1 MNLHYPPPSNK
12 LAIIPQ
18 KSKAGWEEVRSGMDN
33 RLGALALKIEEEGE
47 REEDLVVELPEIE
60 EEEPQAPE
68 RLGEYEV
75 PAQFFQGVGSTSML
89 TREEE
94 QSIARGIV
102 RCRKRIRRLL
112 RRFPR
117 LIAAALPE
125 HGRSVIHPSDD
136 FRERE
141 TVMILGYA
149 RRLLQSRRRTDPRL
163 GSRIQVREFVQSLE
177 RELQEYRKLRN
188 RMIEANL
195 RLVIS
200 FARRYRRT
208 GVSFLDMVQEGT
220 LGLIRA
226 VEKYDPVKEVKFGT
240 YAVWWIWQQIGRAGD
255 MHGGLIRTPVHWN
268 QLRRKVGRETQR
280 LQTQNDGEVDRD
292 ALAEASGVDADRLET
307 MTQSFQCLSLDS
319 PIGNDDDRTL
329 EELLAS
335 DASDPERDAAAVDLS
350 EQLEAALCQ
359 LPAREADILRLRF
372 GTNDQQSLTLE
383 EVGRR
388 YGVSRE
394 RIRQLEARALKQ
406 LLPICEGQG
415 LRAYVD

>member
-1 MNLHYPPPSNK
+1 
-12 LAIIPQ
+12 
-18 KSKAGWEEVRSGMDN
+18 MDN
-33 RLGALALKIEEEGE
+33 RLGALALKIDEEVAEPEGE
-47 REEDLVVELPEIE
+47 ELVEALPEIE
-60 EEEPQAPE
+60 EDEVDVVDRGEMDAPS
-68 RLGEYEV
+68 L
-75 PAQFFQGVGSTSML
+75 FFQGVGQTTML
-89 TREEE
+89 AREEE
-94 QSIARGIV
+94 LAIAKGIV
-102 RCRKRIRRLL
+102 KCRNRIRRLL

-117 LIAAALPE
+117 LIAAALPD
-125 HGRSVIHPSDD
+125 HGRSVIHPSED

-141 TVMILGYA
+141 TVMILEFAHG
-149 RRLLQSRRRTDPRL
+149 LLQSRRRTDPRL
-163 GSRIQVREFVQSLE
+163 GSRMEVKEFVLNLE
-177 RELQEYRKLRN
+177 RELREYRRLRD

-280 LQTQNDGEVDRD
+280 LQTEHDGEVNRD
-292 ALAEASGVDADRLET
+292 MLAEASGVDPERLET
-307 MTQSFQCLSLDS
+307 MTRSFQCVSIDS
-319 PIGNDDDRTL
+319 PLGADDDRTL

-335 DASDPERDAAAVDLS
+335 EANDPEQDAAALDLS
-350 EQLEAALCQ
+350 EQLEQALRQ

-372 GTNDQQSLTLE
+372 GTADQQSLTLE

>member
-1 MNLHYPPPSNK
+1 
-12 LAIIPQ
+12 
-18 KSKAGWEEVRSGMDN
+18 MDN
-33 RLGALALKIEEEGE
+33 RFGALALKVEDEDDGAEELNLQE
-47 REEDLVVELPEIE
+47 RPEELKVEETSASQEIGDYDL
-60 EEEPQAPE
+60 QSH
-68 RLGEYEV
+68 
-75 PAQFFQGVGSTSML
+75 FFQDVGATSML
-89 TREEE
+89 SPEEE
-94 QSIARGIV
+94 QLIARNIV
-102 RCRKRIRRLL
+102 RSRNRIRRLL

-117 LIAAALPE
+117 ITTAALPK
-125 HGRSVIHPSDD
+125 HGRSVIRPTDD

-141 TVMILGYA
+141 TVMILEFA
-149 RRLLQSRRRTDPRL
+149 QRMLRSRRRSDLQIASRL
-163 GSRIQVREFVQSLE
+163 RLREFVRTLE
-177 RELQEYRKLRN
+177 AELKEYRKLRD

-200 FARRYRRT
+200 FAKRYRRT

-280 LQTQNDGEVDRD
+280 LQTKHDGEVTRE

-307 MTQSFQCLSLDS
+307 MTQSFQCLSLES
-319 PIGNDDDRTL
+319 PLGADDDRTL

-335 DASDPERDAAAVDLS
+335 DSDDPERGAAAVDLS
-350 EQLEAALCQ
+350 EQLEVALSR
-359 LPAREADILRLRF
+359 LPQREADILRLRF
-372 GTNDQQSLTLE
+372 GTADSQSLTLE

-394 RIRQLEARALKQ
+394 RIRQLEARALRQ
-406 LLPICEGQG
+406 LLPICESQG

>member
-1 MNLHYPPPSNK
+1 
-12 LAIIPQ
+12 
-18 KSKAGWEEVRSGMDN
+18 MDN
-33 RLGALALKIEEEGE
+33 RFGALALKVEDEDAIDEGLDLEERAEAVKVHETDTSQEIGDY
-47 REEDLVVELPEIE
+47 DL
-60 EEEPQAPE
+60 QSH
-68 RLGEYEV
+68 
-75 PAQFFQGVGSTSML
+75 FFQDVGTTVML
-89 TREEE
+89 TPEEE
-94 QSIARGIV
+94 QTIARGIV
-102 RCRKRIRRLL
+102 RSRNRIRRLL
-112 RRFPR
+112 RSVPR
-117 LIAAALPE
+117 LTALALPK
-125 HGRSVIHPSDD
+125 HGRSVIRPSDD

-141 TVMILGYA
+141 TVLILEFA
-149 RRLLQSRRRTDPRL
+149 RRLLRSRRRSDLKMVSRMRL
-163 GSRIQVREFVQSLE
+163 
-177 RELQEYRKLRN
+177 RELVRTLEAELKTYRKLRD

-200 FARRYRRT
+200 FAKRYRRT

-255 MHGGLIRTPVHWN
+255 IHGGLIRTPVHWN

-280 LQTQNDGEVDRD
+280 LQTKNDGEVTRE

-307 MTQSFQCLSLDS
+307 MTQSFQCVSIES
-319 PIGNDDDRTL
+319 PLGADDDRTL

-335 DASDPERDAAAVDLS
+335 ESDDPERGAAAVDLS
-350 EQLEAALCQ
+350 EQLEVALSR
-359 LPAREADILRLRF
+359 LPQREADILRLRF
-372 GTNDQQSLTLE
+372 GTAESQSLTLE

-394 RIRQLEARALKQ
+394 RIRQLEARALRQ
-406 LLPICEGQG
+406 LLPICESQG

>member
-1 MNLHYPPPSNK
+1 
-12 LAIIPQ
+12 
-18 KSKAGWEEVRSGMDN
+18 MDN
-33 RLGALALKIEEEGE
+33 RLGALALKIEDENE
-47 REEDLVVELPEIE
+47 REEELALDVLDEVEEEDEGELP
-60 EEEPQAPE
+60 Q
-68 RLGEYEV
+68 RFGEYDL
-75 PAQFFQGVGSTSML
+75 PSHFFQNVGSTTML

-94 QSIARGIV
+94 QTIARGLV
-102 RCRKRIRRLL
+102 RTRNRIRRLL

-117 LIAAALPE
+117 LTAAALPSR
-125 HGRSVIHPSDD
+125 GRSVIHPADD

-141 TVMILGYA
+141 TVTILEFA
-149 RRLLQSRRRTDPRL
+149 RQLLRSRRRADSRFGTRL
-163 GSRIQVREFVQSLE
+163 RLREFVRALE
-177 RELQEYRKLRN
+177 SELQEYRRLRD

-200 FARRYRRT
+200 FAKRYRRT

-255 MHGGLIRTPVHWN
+255 IHGGLIRTPVHWN

-280 LQTQNDGEVDRD
+280 LQTAHDGEVNRD
-292 ALAEASGVDADRLET
+292 ALAEASGVDADRLDT
-307 MTQSFQCLSLDS
+307 MTQNFQCLSLYS
-319 PIGNDDDRTL
+319 PLGSEDERTL

-335 DASDPERDAAAVDLS
+335 DTDDPEREAAATDLS
-350 EQLEAALCQ
+350 KQLEVALSH
-359 LPAREADILRLRF
+359 LPQREADILRLRF
-372 GTNDQQSLTLE
+372 GTSDDQSLTLE

-406 LLPICEGQG
+406 LLPICESQG

>member
-1 MNLHYPPPSNK
+1 
-12 LAIIPQ
+12 
-18 KSKAGWEEVRSGMDN
+18 MDD
-33 RLGALALKIEEEGE
+33 RLGALALKMNEETPNEEE
-47 REEDLVVELPEIE
+47 LELEAPIE
-60 EEEPQAPE
+60 APE
-68 RLGEYEV
+68 PEEV
-75 PAQFFQGVGSTSML
+75 EVAERIGDYDLPAHFFQDVSTTQML
-89 TREEE
+89 APEEE
-94 QSIARGIV
+94 QSIARAIV
-102 RCRKRIRRLL
+102 RARNRIRRLL
-112 RRFPR
+112 RRQPN
-117 LIAAALPE
+117 LVAAALPL
-125 HGRSVIHPSDD
+125 HGRSVIHPSED

-141 TVMILGYA
+141 TVMVLEYA
-149 RRLLQSRRRTDPRL
+149 KVHLKSRRRLDLRFGDRVRL
-163 GSRIQVREFVQSLE
+163 REFVTEIETELDSYRSL
-177 RELQEYRKLRN
+177 RD

-200 FARRYRRT
+200 FAKRYRRA
-208 GVSFLDMVQEGT
+208 GVSFLDMVQEGA

-255 MHGGLIRTPVHWN
+255 MHSGLIRTPVHWN

-280 LQTQNDGEVDRD
+280 LQTKYDGEVDREV
-292 ALAEASGVDADRLET
+292 LAEASGVDAERLET
-307 MTQSFQCLSLDS
+307 MTQSFQCVSIDAPL
-319 PIGNDDDRTL
+319 GADDDRTL

-335 DASDPERDAAAVDLS
+335 DSDDPEREAAAGDLS
-350 EQLEAALCQ
+350 AQLELALNQ

-372 GTNDQQSLTLE
+372 GTVDSQPLTLE

-406 LLPICEGQG
+406 LLPICENQG

>member
-1 MNLHYPPPSNK
+1 
-12 LAIIPQ
+12 
-18 KSKAGWEEVRSGMDN
+18 MDN
-33 RLGALALKIEEEGE
+33 AFGALALNVEGDDTLEDEITLEEGAAAFKA
-47 REEDLVVELPEIE
+47 EEHEVSEEGGDYDL
-60 EEEPQAPE
+60 QSH
-68 RLGEYEV
+68 
-75 PAQFFQGVGSTSML
+75 FFQDVGSTSLL
-89 TREEE
+89 TPEEE
-94 QSIARGIV
+94 QAIARAIV
-102 RCRKRIRRLL
+102 RSRNRIRRLL

-117 LIAAALPE
+117 LTSAALPK
-125 HGRSVIHPSDD
+125 HGRSVIRPNDD

-141 TVMILGYA
+141 TVMILDYA
-149 RRLLQSRRRTDPRL
+149 RRLLRSRRRLEPQIASRL
-163 GSRIQVREFVQSLE
+163 RLREFVE
-177 RELQEYRKLRN
+177 AVDRELATYRRLRD
-188 RMIEANL
+188 RMLEANL

-200 FARRYRRT
+200 FAKRYRRA

-255 MHGGLIRTPVHWN
+255 VHGGLIRTPVHWN

-280 LQTQNDGEVDRD
+280 LQTKHDGAVTRE
-292 ALAEASGVDADRLET
+292 ALAEASGVDAGRLET

-319 PIGNDDDRTL
+319 PLGADDDRTL
-329 EELLAS
+329 EDLLANES
-335 DASDPERDAAAVDLS
+335 DDPEQGAAAVDLS
-350 EQLEAALCQ
+350 EQLEAALSH
-359 LPAREADILRLRF
+359 LPQREADILRLRF
-372 GTNDQQSLTLE
+372 GTSHSQSLTLE

-394 RIRQLEARALKQ
+394 RIRQLEARALRQ

>member
-1 MNLHYPPPSNK
+1 
-12 LAIIPQ
+12 
-18 KSKAGWEEVRSGMDN
+18 MDN
-33 RLGALALKIEEEGE
+33 RLGALALKIEEEDDVD
-47 REEDLVVELPEIE
+47 EELALVDPVVDAD
-60 EEEPQAPE
+60 EEEPEAPE
-68 RLGEYEV
+68 RLGEFDL
-75 PAQFFQGVGSTSML
+75 PAQFFQNVSATAML
-89 TREEE
+89 SREEE
-94 QSIARGIV
+94 LALARGLV
-102 RCRKRIRRLL
+102 RTRNRIRRLL

-117 LIAAALPE
+117 LVAAALPM
-125 HGRSVIHPSDD
+125 HGRSVIHPADD

-141 TVMILGYA
+141 TVMVLEFA
-149 RRLLQSRRRTDPRL
+149 RALLRSRRRVDTRFGTRL
-163 GSRIQVREFVQSLE
+163 RLREFVRNLE
-177 RELQEYRKLRN
+177 AELKEYRKLRDP
-188 RMIEANL
+188 MIQANL

-200 FARRYRRT
+200 FAKRYRRT

-255 MHGGLIRTPVHWN
+255 IHGGLIRTPVHWN

-280 LQTQNDGEVDRD
+280 LQTQHDGEVDRD

-307 MTQSFQCLSLDS
+307 MTQNFQCLSIDA
-319 PIGNDDDRTL
+319 PIGADDERTL
-329 EELLAS
+329 EELLAN
-335 DASDPERDAAAVDLS
+335 DDDDPEREAAATDLS
-350 EQLEAALCQ
+350 KQLEVALSH

-372 GTNDQQSLTLE
+372 GTADDQSLTLE

-406 LLPICEGQG
+406 LLPICESQG
-415 LRAYVD
+415 LRAYVS

>member
-1 MNLHYPPPSNK
+1 
-12 LAIIPQ
+12 
-18 KSKAGWEEVRSGMDN
+18 MDN
-33 RLGALALKIEEEGE
+33 RLGALALKIDEEND
-47 REEDLVVELPEIE
+47 RDEELAVDACLGGVE
-60 EEEPQAPE
+60 EEESDTQDAVSDYDLPT
-68 RLGEYEV
+68 
-75 PAQFFQGVGSTSML
+75 QFFRNVGATAML
-89 TREEE
+89 SREDELA
-94 QSIARGIV
+94 IARGIV
-102 RCRKRIRRLL
+102 RARSRIRRLL

-117 LIAAALPE
+117 LTAAALPM
-125 HGRSVIHPSDD
+125 HGRSVVHPADD

-141 TVMILGYA
+141 TVIVLQFA
-149 RRLLQSRRRTDPRL
+149 RRQLRSRRRTDLRFGTRMRL
-163 GSRIQVREFVQSLE
+163 REFVTTLE
-177 RELQEYRKLRN
+177 SELKEYRKLRD

-200 FARRYRRT
+200 FAKRYRRA

-255 MHGGLIRTPVHWN
+255 VHGGLIRTPVHWN

-280 LQTQNDGEVDRD
+280 LQTANDGEVDRE

-307 MTQSFQCLSLDS
+307 MTQNFQCVSIDS
-319 PIGNDDDRTL
+319 PLGADDDRTL

-335 DASDPERDAAAVDLS
+335 DSDDPEREAAAVDLS
-350 EQLEAALCQ
+350 QQLESALSQ

-372 GTNDQQSLTLE
+372 GTADNQSLTLE

-406 LLPICEGQG
+406 LLPICESQG

>member
-1 MNLHYPPPSNK
+1 
-12 LAIIPQ
+12 
-18 KSKAGWEEVRSGMDN
+18 MDN
-33 RLGALALKIEEEGE
+33 RLGALALKMDEEND
-47 REEDLVVELPEIE
+47 REEDLAVDACLEGLE
-60 EEEPQAPE
+60 EEESSSHDVVGDYDLPS
-68 RLGEYEV
+68 
-75 PAQFFQGVGSTSML
+75 QFFRNVGATAML
-89 TREEE
+89 SRDDE
-94 QSIARGIV
+94 QAIARGIV
-102 RCRKRIRRLL
+102 RSRNRIRRLL

-117 LIAAALPE
+117 LTTAALPL
-125 HGRSVIHPSDD
+125 HGRSVVHPADD

-141 TVMILGYA
+141 TVIVLDFA
-149 RRLLQSRRRTDPRL
+149 RQQLRSRRRTELRFGTRL
-163 GSRIQVREFVQSLE
+163 RLREFVTALE
-177 RELQEYRKLRN
+177 RELKEYRKLRD

-200 FARRYRRT
+200 FAKRYRRA

-255 MHGGLIRTPVHWN
+255 VHGGLIRTPVHWN

-280 LQTQNDGEVDRD
+280 LQTANDGEVDRH

-307 MTQSFQCLSLDS
+307 MTQNFQCLSLDS
-319 PIGNDDDRTL
+319 PLGADDDRTL

-335 DASDPERDAAAVDLS
+335 DSDDPEREAAAVDLS
-350 EQLEAALCQ
+350 QQLEAALTQ

-372 GTNDQQSLTLE
+372 GTSDSQSLTLE

>member
-1 MNLHYPPPSNK
+1 
-12 LAIIPQ
+12 
-18 KSKAGWEEVRSGMDN
+18 MDN
-33 RLGALALKIEEEGE
+33 RLGALALKIDEEN
-47 REEDLVVELPEIE
+47 D
-60 EEEPQAPE
+60 
-68 RLGEYEV
+68 
-75 PAQFFQGVGSTSML
+75 
-89 TREEE
+89 REEE
-94 QSIARGIV
+94 LAVDACLEGLEEEDSGSADVVGDYDLPSQFFRSVGATAMLSREDELAIARGIV
-102 RCRKRIRRLL
+102 RARNRIRRIL

-117 LIAAALPE
+117 LTAAALPL
-125 HGRSVIHPSDD
+125 HGRSVVHPADD

-141 TVMILGYA
+141 TVLVLDFA
-149 RRLLQSRRRTDPRL
+149 RRQLRSRRRSDLRFGTRMRL
-163 GSRIQVREFVQSLE
+163 REFVTALE
-177 RELQEYRKLRN
+177 SELKEYRKLRD

-200 FARRYRRT
+200 FAKRYRRA

-240 YAVWWIWQQIGRAGD
+240 DAVWWIWQQIGRAGD
-255 MHGGLIRTPVHWN
+255 VHGGLIRTPVHWN

-280 LQTQNDGEVDRD
+280 LQTENDGEVDRD

-307 MTQSFQCLSLDS
+307 MTQNFQCLSLDS
-319 PIGNDDDRTL
+319 PLGADDDRTL

-335 DASDPERDAAAVDLS
+335 DADDPEREAAAVDLS
-350 EQLEAALCQ
+350 QQLEAALAQ

-372 GTNDQQSLTLE
+372 GTSDSQSLTLE

>member
-1 MNLHYPPPSNK
+1 M
-12 LAIIPQ
+12 
-18 KSKAGWEEVRSGMDN
+18 EDRRS
-33 RLGALALKIEEEGE
+33 ALALKIDEPTEH
-47 REEDLVVELPEIE
+47 EEDLALEPALDTVAE
-60 EEEPQAPE
+60 EEAEE
-68 RLGEYEV
+68 HDSIIDYDL
-75 PAQFFQGVGSTSML
+75 PAQFFRSVGATTLL
-89 TREEE
+89 TRDEELE
-94 QSIARGIV
+94 IARALV
-102 RCRKRIRRLL
+102 RSRSRIRRQL

-117 LIAAALPE
+117 LVTAALPS
-125 HGRSVIHPSDD
+125 HGRSVVHPADD

-141 TVMILGYA
+141 TVMILDFA
-149 RRLLQSRRRTDPRL
+149 HRQLQSRRRLDVRFGTRL
-163 GSRIQVREFVQSLE
+163 RLREFVQAVE
-177 RELQEYRKLRN
+177 GELKEYRRLRD

-200 FARRYRRT
+200 FARRYRRA

-255 MHGGLIRTPVHWN
+255 VHGGLIRTPVHWN

-280 LQTQNDGEVDRD
+280 LQSENDGQVNRD

-307 MTQSFQCLSLDS
+307 MTQSFQCVSLDA
-319 PIGNDDDRTL
+319 PLGADDDRTL

-335 DASDPERDAAAVDLS
+335 DAADPEREAAAVDLG
-350 EQLEAALCQ
+350 ERLEAALAQ
-359 LPAREADILRLRF
+359 LPPREADIIRLRF
-372 GTNDQQSLTLE
+372 GTADSQSLTLE

>member
-1 MNLHYPPPSNK
+1 
-12 LAIIPQ
+12 
-18 KSKAGWEEVRSGMDN
+18 MDS
-33 RLGALALKIEEEGE
+33 RFGALALKVEDEDALDESVDSGE
-47 REEDLVVELPEIE
+47 SPEAVKGDE
-60 EEEPQAPE
+60 AEAYE
-68 RLGEYEV
+68 RIGEYDL
-75 PAQFFQGVGSTSML
+75 QLHFFQDVGATVML
-89 TREEE
+89 TPEEE
-94 QSIARGIV
+94 QTVARGIV
-102 RCRKRIRRLL
+102 RSRNRIRGLL
-112 RRFPR
+112 RRVPR
-117 LIAAALPE
+117 VSAAALPK
-125 HGRSVIHPSDD
+125 HGRSVIRPKDD

-141 TVMILGYA
+141 TVMILEYA
-149 RRLLQSRRRTDPRL
+149 SRLLRSRRRSDLQMVSRMRL
-163 GSRIQVREFVQSLE
+163 REFVRTLE
-177 RELQEYRKLRN
+177 AELETYRKLRD

-200 FARRYRRT
+200 FAKRYRRT

-255 MHGGLIRTPVHWN
+255 IHGGLIRTPVHWN

-280 LQTQNDGEVDRD
+280 LQTKNDGEVTRE

-307 MTQSFQCLSLDS
+307 MTQSFQCLSLES
-319 PIGNDDDRTL
+319 PLGADDDRTL

-335 DASDPERDAAAVDLS
+335 DSDDPERGAAAVDLS
-350 EQLEAALCQ
+350 EQLEIALSR
-359 LPAREADILRLRF
+359 LPQREADILRLRF
-372 GTNDQQSLTLE
+372 GTSESQSLTLE

-394 RIRQLEARALKQ
+394 RIRQLEARALRQ
-406 LLPICEGQG
+406 LLPICESQG

>member
-1 MNLHYPPPSNK
+1 
-12 LAIIPQ
+12 
-18 KSKAGWEEVRSGMDN
+18 MDN
-33 RLGALALKIEEEGE
+33 SFGALALKAEDEDTLDADLDLEGAAA
-47 REEDLVVELPEIE
+47 
-60 EEEPQAPE
+60 EPQEPEEAPE
-68 RLGEYEV
+68 SLGDYDLQS
-75 PAQFFQGVGSTSML
+75 QFFQDVSTTTLLSP
-89 TREEE
+89 EEE
-94 QSIARGIV
+94 QAIARAIV
-102 RCRKRIRRLL
+102 RSRNRIRRLL

-117 LIAAALPE
+117 LTAAALPR
-125 HGRSVIHPSDD
+125 HGRSVIRPNED

-141 TVMILGYA
+141 TVTILNFA
-149 RRLLQSRRRTDPRL
+149 RQLLKSRRRTGLQLASRVRL
-163 GSRIQVREFVQSLE
+163 RELVQNLE
-177 RELQEYRKLRN
+177 RELRDYRTLRD

-200 FARRYRRT
+200 FAKRYRRT

-255 MHGGLIRTPVHWN
+255 LHGGLIRTPVHWN

-280 LQTQNDGEVDRD
+280 LQTENDGAVSRQ

-319 PIGNDDDRTL
+319 PLGADDDRTL
-329 EELLAS
+329 EELLAGES
-335 DASDPERDAAAVDLS
+335 DDPERGAAAADLS
-350 EQLEAALCQ
+350 EQLEAALAQ
-359 LPAREADILRLRF
+359 LPPREADILRLRF
-372 GTNDQQSLTLE
+372 GTAGSQALTLE

-394 RIRQLEARALKQ
+394 RIRQLEARALRQ
-406 LLPICEGQG
+406 LLPICESQG

>member
-1 MNLHYPPPSNK
+1 
-12 LAIIPQ
+12 
-18 KSKAGWEEVRSGMDN
+18 MDN
-33 RLGALALKIEEEGE
+33 RFGALAFKVEDEDSLDESLDPEEGSE
-47 REEDLVVELPEIE
+47 AVKAHQIESPEETGDYDL
-60 EEEPQAPE
+60 QSH
-68 RLGEYEV
+68 
-75 PAQFFQGVGSTSML
+75 FFQDVGTTVLL
-89 TREEE
+89 TPEEE
-94 QSIARGIV
+94 QTIARAIV
-102 RCRKRIRRLL
+102 RSRNRIRRLL
-112 RRFPR
+112 RRVPR
-117 LIAAALPE
+117 LTSAALPK
-125 HGRSVIHPSDD
+125 HGRSVIRPSDD

-141 TVMILGYA
+141 TVMILEFS
-149 RRLLQSRRRTDPRL
+149 RRLLRSRRRSDLQMVSRL
-163 GSRIQVREFVQSLE
+163 RL
-177 RELQEYRKLRN
+177 RELVRTLEAELKTYRQLRD

-200 FARRYRRT
+200 FAKRYRRT

-280 LQTQNDGEVDRD
+280 LQTKNDGEVTRE
-292 ALAEASGVDADRLET
+292 ALAEASGVDTERLET
-307 MTQSFQCLSLDS
+307 MTQSFQCLSLES
-319 PIGNDDDRTL
+319 PLGADDDRTL

-335 DASDPERDAAAVDLS
+335 DSDDPERGAAAVDLS
-350 EQLEAALCQ
+350 EQLEVALSH
-359 LPAREADILRLRF
+359 LPQREADILRLRF
-372 GTNDQQSLTLE
+372 GTAKSQSLTLE

-394 RIRQLEARALKQ
+394 RIRQLEARALRQ
-406 LLPICEGQG
+406 LLPICESQG

>member
-1 MNLHYPPPSNK
+1 
-12 LAIIPQ
+12 
-18 KSKAGWEEVRSGMDN
+18 MDN
-33 RLGALALKIEEEGE
+33 RLGALALKMDEENE
-47 REEDLVVELPEIE
+47 REEELVVDVCLEGLE
-60 EEEPQAPE
+60 EEESSAPDVVGDYD
-68 RLGEYEV
+68 L
-75 PAQFFQGVGSTSML
+75 PSQFFRNVGATAML
-89 TREEE
+89 SRDDE
-94 QSIARGIV
+94 QAIARGIV
-102 RCRKRIRRLL
+102 RSRNRIRRLL

-117 LIAAALPE
+117 LTAAALPL
-125 HGRSVIHPSDD
+125 HGRSVVHPADD

-141 TVMILGYA
+141 TVVVLDFA
-149 RRLLQSRRRTDPRL
+149 RQQLRSRRRTELRFGTRMRL
-163 GSRIQVREFVQSLE
+163 REFVGALE
-177 RELQEYRKLRN
+177 SELKEYRKLRD

-200 FARRYRRT
+200 FAKRYRRA

-255 MHGGLIRTPVHWN
+255 VHGGLIRTPVHWN

-280 LQTQNDGEVDRD
+280 LQTANDGEVDRD

-307 MTQSFQCLSLDS
+307 MTQNFQCLSLDS
-319 PIGNDDDRTL
+319 PLGADDDRTL

-335 DASDPERDAAAVDLS
+335 DSDDPEREAAAVDLS
-350 EQLEAALCQ
+350 QQLEAALAQ

-372 GTNDQQSLTLE
+372 GTTDSQSLTLE

>member
-1 MNLHYPPPSNK
+1 
-12 LAIIPQ
+12 
-18 KSKAGWEEVRSGMDN
+18 MDN
-33 RLGALALKIEEEGE
+33 RFGALAFKVEDEDSLDEGLDREEGSE
-47 REEDLVVELPEIE
+47 AVKTQEIE
-60 EEEPQAPE
+60 ASEEIGDYDLQSH
-68 RLGEYEV
+68 
-75 PAQFFQGVGSTSML
+75 FFQDVSTTTL
-89 TREEE
+89 LAPEEE
-94 QSIARGIV
+94 QAIARAIV
-102 RCRKRIRRLL
+102 RSRNRIRRLL
-112 RRFPR
+112 RRVPR
-117 LIAAALPE
+117 LTAAALPK
-125 HGRSVIHPSDD
+125 HGRSVIRPSDD

-141 TVMILGYA
+141 TVMILEFA
-149 RRLLQSRRRTDPRL
+149 RRLLRSRRRSDLQMVSRMRL
-163 GSRIQVREFVQSLE
+163 
-177 RELQEYRKLRN
+177 RELARTLEGELKTYRQLRD

-200 FARRYRRT
+200 FAKRYRRT

-280 LQTQNDGEVDRD
+280 LQTKNDGEVTRE

-307 MTQSFQCLSLDS
+307 MTQSFQCLSLES
-319 PIGNDDDRTL
+319 PLGADDDRTL

-335 DASDPERDAAAVDLS
+335 DSDDPERGAAALDLS
-350 EQLEAALCQ
+350 EQLEAALSH
-359 LPAREADILRLRF
+359 LPQREADILRLRF
-372 GTNDQQSLTLE
+372 GTAKSQSLTLE

-394 RIRQLEARALKQ
+394 RIRQLEARALRQ
-406 LLPICEGQG
+406 LLPICESQG

>member
-1 MNLHYPPPSNK
+1 
-12 LAIIPQ
+12 
-18 KSKAGWEEVRSGMDN
+18 MDN
-33 RLGALALKIEEEGE
+33 RLGALALKLDEENEQEEALAVDACLEGL
-47 REEDLVVELPEIE
+47 EEDDAQEVVGDYDLPS
-60 EEEPQAPE
+60 
-68 RLGEYEV
+68 
-75 PAQFFQGVGSTSML
+75 QFFRNVGATAML
-89 TREEE
+89 SRDDE
-94 QSIARGIV
+94 QAIARAIV
-102 RCRKRIRRLL
+102 RSRNRIRRIL

-117 LIAAALPE
+117 LTTAALPL
-125 HGRSVIHPSDD
+125 HGRSVVHPADD

-141 TVMILGYA
+141 TVMVLQFA
-149 RRLLQSRRRTDPRL
+149 RQQLRSRRRTDLRFGTRMRL
-163 GSRIQVREFVQSLE
+163 REFVTALE
-177 RELQEYRKLRN
+177 SELKEYRKLRD

-200 FARRYRRT
+200 FAKRYRRA

-255 MHGGLIRTPVHWN
+255 VHGGLIRTPVHWN

-280 LQTQNDGEVDRD
+280 LQTENDGEVNRE

-307 MTQSFQCLSLDS
+307 MTQNFQCLSLDS
-319 PIGNDDDRTL
+319 PLGADDDRTL

-335 DASDPERDAAAVDLS
+335 DSDDPEREAAAVDLS
-350 EQLEAALCQ
+350 QQLEVALAQ

-372 GTNDQQSLTLE
+372 GTSDSQSLTLE

>member
-1 MNLHYPPPSNK
+1 
-12 LAIIPQ
+12 
-18 KSKAGWEEVRSGMDN
+18 MDN
-33 RLGALALKIEEEGE
+33 RFGALALKVEDEDTLDEDLEERPEALKGEEEVE
-47 REEDLVVELPEIE
+47 TAEVV
-60 EEEPQAPE
+60 
-68 RLGEYEV
+68 GEYDL
-75 PAQFFQGVGSTSML
+75 QSHFFQDVGATAML
-89 TREEE
+89 TPDEE
-94 QSIARGIV
+94 QTIARAIV
-102 RCRKRIRRLL
+102 RSRNRIRRLL

-117 LIAAALPE
+117 LTAAALPK
-125 HGRSVIHPSDD
+125 HGRSVIRPNDD

-141 TVMILGYA
+141 TVMVLDFA
-149 RRLLQSRRRTDPRL
+149 RRLLRSRRRSDL
-163 GSRIQVREFVQSLE
+163 IGSRLRVREFVRSLE
-177 RELQEYRKLRN
+177 TELKAYRKLRD

-200 FARRYRRT
+200 FAKRYRRT

-255 MHGGLIRTPVHWN
+255 IHGGLIRTPVHWN

-280 LQTQNDGEVDRD
+280 LQTRNDGEVTRE
-292 ALAEASGVDADRLET
+292 ALAEASGVDADRLDT
-307 MTQSFQCLSLDS
+307 MTQSFQCLSLES
-319 PIGNDDDRTL
+319 PLGADDDRTL

-335 DASDPERDAAAVDLS
+335 DSDDPERGAAAVDLS
-350 EQLEAALCQ
+350 EQLEVALSR
-359 LPAREADILRLRF
+359 LPQREADILRLRF
-372 GTNDQQSLTLE
+372 GTADSQSLTLE

-394 RIRQLEARALKQ
+394 RIRQLEARALRQ
-406 LLPICEGQG
+406 LLPICESQG

>member
-1 MNLHYPPPSNK
+1 
-12 LAIIPQ
+12 
-18 KSKAGWEEVRSGMDN
+18 MDN
-33 RLGALALKIEEEGE
+33 RFGALALKVEDEDTLDEELEQRPEELKGEEEVETAEVVGDY
-47 REEDLVVELPEIE
+47 DL
-60 EEEPQAPE
+60 QSH
-68 RLGEYEV
+68 
-75 PAQFFQGVGSTSML
+75 FFQDVGATAML
-89 TREEE
+89 TPDEE
-94 QSIARGIV
+94 QTIARGIV
-102 RCRKRIRRLL
+102 RSRNRIRRLL

-117 LIAAALPE
+117 ITAAALPK
-125 HGRSVIHPSDD
+125 HGRSVIRPNHD

-141 TVMILGYA
+141 TVMVLDFA
-149 RRLLQSRRRTDPRL
+149 RRLLRSRRRSDL
-163 GSRIQVREFVQSLE
+163 IGSRLRVREFVRSLE
-177 RELQEYRKLRN
+177 TELEAYRKLRD

-200 FARRYRRT
+200 FAKRYRRT

-255 MHGGLIRTPVHWN
+255 IHGGLIRTPVHWN

-280 LQTQNDGEVDRD
+280 LQTRNDGEVTRE
-292 ALAEASGVDADRLET
+292 ALAEASGVDADRLDT
-307 MTQSFQCLSLDS
+307 MTQSFQCLSLES
-319 PIGNDDDRTL
+319 PLGADDDRTL

-335 DASDPERDAAAVDLS
+335 ENDDPELGAAAVDLS
-350 EQLEAALCQ
+350 QQLEVALSR
-359 LPAREADILRLRF
+359 LPQREADILRLRF
-372 GTNDQQSLTLE
+372 GTADSQSLTLE

-394 RIRQLEARALKQ
+394 RIRQLEARALRQ
-406 LLPICEGQG
+406 LLPICESQG

>member
-1 MNLHYPPPSNK
+1 
-12 LAIIPQ
+12 
-18 KSKAGWEEVRSGMDN
+18 MDS
-33 RLGALALKIEEEGE
+33 RFGALALKVEDESSLDDGSD
-47 REEDLVVELPEIE
+47 REEQSEAVKGDDTQASERTGDYDLQVH
-60 EEEPQAPE
+60 
-68 RLGEYEV
+68 
-75 PAQFFQGVGSTSML
+75 FFQDVGATTML
-89 TREEE
+89 TPEEE
-94 QSIARGIV
+94 QTIARGIV
-102 RCRKRIRRLL
+102 RSRNRIRRLL
-112 RRFPR
+112 RRVPR
-117 LIAAALPE
+117 LSAAALPK
-125 HGRSVIHPSDD
+125 HGRSVIRPSAD

-141 TVMILGYA
+141 TVTILEYA
-149 RRLLQSRRRTDPRL
+149 QRLLRSRRRSDLQLVSRMRL
-163 GSRIQVREFVQSLE
+163 REFVRALE
-177 RELQEYRKLRN
+177 AELKTYRELRD

-200 FARRYRRT
+200 FAKRYRRT

-255 MHGGLIRTPVHWN
+255 IHGGLIRTPVHWN

-280 LQTQNDGEVDRD
+280 LQTKHDGEVTRE

-307 MTQSFQCLSLDS
+307 MTQSFQCLSLES
-319 PIGNDDDRTL
+319 PLGADDDRTL

-335 DASDPERDAAAVDLS
+335 ENDDPERGAAAVDLS
-350 EQLEAALCQ
+350 EQLEVALSH
-359 LPAREADILRLRF
+359 LPQREADILRLRF
-372 GTNDQQSLTLE
+372 GTAENQSLTLE

-394 RIRQLEARALKQ
+394 RIRQLEARALRQ
-406 LLPICEGQG
+406 LLPICESQG

>member
-1 MNLHYPPPSNK
+1 
-12 LAIIPQ
+12 
-18 KSKAGWEEVRSGMDN
+18 MDN
-33 RLGALALKIEEEGE
+33 RLGALALKMNEEENVPE
-47 REEDLVVELPEIE
+47 DELELQNAIEPLEAEEPAEVVERVGDYDLP
-60 EEEPQAPE
+60 AH
-68 RLGEYEV
+68 
-75 PAQFFQGVGSTSML
+75 FFQDVSGTEML
-89 TREEE
+89 TLEEE
-94 QSIARGIV
+94 QTIAKAIV
-102 RCRKRIRRLL
+102 RARNRIRRIL

-117 LIAAALPE
+117 LVAAALPL
-125 HGRSVIHPSDD
+125 HGRSVIHPSED

-141 TVMILGYA
+141 TVMVLDFA
-149 RRLLQSRRRTDPRL
+149 KQQLRSRRRLDMRFGDRVRL
-163 GSRIQVREFVQSLE
+163 KEFVHSLE
-177 RELQEYRKLRN
+177 HELGEYRELRDG
-188 RMIEANL
+188 MIEANL

-200 FARRYRRT
+200 FAKRYRRA
-208 GVSFLDMVQEGT
+208 GVSFLDMVQEGA

-255 MHGGLIRTPVHWN
+255 MHSGLIRTPVHWN

-280 LQTQNDGEVDRD
+280 LQTKYDGTVDRD
-292 ALAEASGVDADRLET
+292 MLAEASGVDAERLET
-307 MTQSFQCLSLDS
+307 MTQNFQCVSIDAPLSS
-319 PIGNDDDRTL
+319 DDDRTL

-335 DASDPERDAAAVDLS
+335 DSDDPEREAAAGDLS
-350 EQLEAALCQ
+350 AQLELALNQ

-372 GTNDQQSLTLE
+372 GTTDSQPLTLE

>member
-1 MNLHYPPPSNK
+1 
-12 LAIIPQ
+12 
-18 KSKAGWEEVRSGMDN
+18 MDS
-33 RLGALALKIEEEGE
+33 RFGALALKVEDEDALDQSVDSGE
-47 REEDLVVELPEIE
+47 SPEAVKGDE
-60 EEEPQAPE
+60 AEVYE
-68 RLGEYEV
+68 RIGEYDL
-75 PAQFFQGVGSTSML
+75 QLHFFQDVGATVML
-89 TREEE
+89 TPEEE
-94 QSIARGIV
+94 QTVARGIV
-102 RCRKRIRRLL
+102 RSRNRIRGLL
-112 RRFPR
+112 RRVPR
-117 LIAAALPE
+117 LSAAALPK
-125 HGRSVIHPSDD
+125 HGRSVIRPNDD

-141 TVMILGYA
+141 TVMILEYA
-149 RRLLQSRRRTDPRL
+149 SRLLRSRRRSDLQMVSRMRL
-163 GSRIQVREFVQSLE
+163 REFVRTLE
-177 RELQEYRKLRN
+177 AELETYRKLRD

-200 FARRYRRT
+200 FAKRYRRT

-255 MHGGLIRTPVHWN
+255 IHGGLIRTPVHWN

-280 LQTQNDGEVDRD
+280 LQTKNDGEVTRE

-307 MTQSFQCLSLDS
+307 MTQSFQCLSLES
-319 PIGNDDDRTL
+319 PLGADDDRTL

-335 DASDPERDAAAVDLS
+335 DSDDPERGAAAVDLS
-350 EQLEAALCQ
+350 EQLEIALSR
-359 LPAREADILRLRF
+359 LPQREADILRLRF
-372 GTNDQQSLTLE
+372 GTSESQSLTLE

-394 RIRQLEARALKQ
+394 RIRQLEARALRQ
-406 LLPICEGQG
+406 LLPICESQG

>member
-1 MNLHYPPPSNK
+1 
-12 LAIIPQ
+12 
-18 KSKAGWEEVRSGMDN
+18 MDDGF
-33 RLGALALKIEEEGE
+33 GALALKM
-47 REEDLVVELPEIE
+47 EDEDTLDDELDASSPSDELKEQEPET
-60 EEEPQAPE
+60 QGD
-68 RLGEYEV
+68 LGDYDL
-75 PAQFFQGVGSTSML
+75 QSHFFQDVGATAL
-89 TREEE
+89 LIPEEE
-94 QSIARGIV
+94 QTIARGIV
-102 RCRKRIRRLL
+102 RARNRIRRLL

-117 LIAAALPE
+117 VTAAALPR
-125 HGRSVIHPSDD
+125 HGRSVIRPSDD

-141 TVMILGYA
+141 TVAVLRYA
-149 RRLLQSRRRTDPRL
+149 RGVARSRRRADVQLATRL
-163 GSRIQVREFVQSLE
+163 RLREFVDALE
-177 RELQEYRKLRN
+177 KELQEYRKLRD

-200 FARRYRRT
+200 FAKRYRRT

-226 VEKYDPVKEVKFGT
+226 VEKYDPAKEVKFAT

-255 MHGGLIRTPVHWN
+255 VHGGLIRTPVHWN

-280 LQTQNDGEVDRD
+280 LQTENDGEVDQV
-292 ALAEASGVDADRLET
+292 ALAEASGVDPDRLTT
-307 MTQSFQCLSLDS
+307 MTQNFQCLSLDS
-319 PIGNDDDRTL
+319 PLGTDDDRTL
-329 EELLAS
+329 EQLLAS
-335 DASDPERDAAAVDLS
+335 DTDDPERGAAAVDLS
-350 EQLEAALCQ
+350 QQLEAALSR
-359 LPAREADILRLRF
+359 LPQREADILRLRF
-372 GTNDQQSLTLE
+372 GTTDHQSLTLE

>member
-1 MNLHYPPPSNK
+1 
-12 LAIIPQ
+12 
-18 KSKAGWEEVRSGMDN
+18 MDS
-33 RLGALALKIEEEGE
+33 RFGALALKVEDEDALDESVDSDEGPEAVKGDEAEAYE
-47 REEDLVVELPEIE
+47 RI
-60 EEEPQAPE
+60 
-68 RLGEYEV
+68 GEYDL
-75 PAQFFQGVGSTSML
+75 QLHFFHDVGATTML
-89 TREEE
+89 TPEEE
-94 QSIARGIV
+94 QTVARGIV
-102 RCRKRIRRLL
+102 RSRNRIRGLL
-112 RRFPR
+112 RRVPR
-117 LIAAALPE
+117 LSAAALPK
-125 HGRSVIHPSDD
+125 HGRSVIRPNDD

-141 TVMILGYA
+141 TVMILEYA
-149 RRLLQSRRRTDPRL
+149 SRLLRSRRRSDLQMVSRMRL
-163 GSRIQVREFVQSLE
+163 REFVRTLE
-177 RELQEYRKLRN
+177 AELETYRKLRD

-200 FARRYRRT
+200 FAKRYRRT

-255 MHGGLIRTPVHWN
+255 IHGGLIRTPVHWN

-280 LQTQNDGEVDRD
+280 LQTKNDGEVTRE

-307 MTQSFQCLSLDS
+307 MTQSFQCLSLES
-319 PIGNDDDRTL
+319 PLGADDDRTL

-335 DASDPERDAAAVDLS
+335 DSDDPERGAAAVDLS
-350 EQLEAALCQ
+350 EQLEIALSR
-359 LPAREADILRLRF
+359 LPQREADILRLRF
-372 GTNDQQSLTLE
+372 GTSENQSLTLE

-394 RIRQLEARALKQ
+394 RIRQLEARALRQ
-406 LLPICEGQG
+406 LLPICESQG

>member
-1 MNLHYPPPSNK
+1 
-12 LAIIPQ
+12 
-18 KSKAGWEEVRSGMDN
+18 MDN
-33 RLGALALKIEEEGE
+33 RFGALALKVEDEDTLDDDLELEERPEQLKT
-47 REEDLVVELPEIE
+47 EEAETSEAVGDYDL
-60 EEEPQAPE
+60 QSH
-68 RLGEYEV
+68 
-75 PAQFFQGVGSTSML
+75 FFQDVGATTML
-89 TREEE
+89 TPEEE

-102 RCRKRIRRLL
+102 RSRNRIRRLL

-117 LIAAALPE
+117 ITAAALPK
-125 HGRSVIHPSDD
+125 HGRSVIRPSDD

-141 TVMILGYA
+141 TVMVLEFA
-149 RRLLQSRRRTDPRL
+149 RRLLRSRRRSDL
-163 GSRIQVREFVQSLE
+163 IGSRLRVREFVQSLDT
-177 RELQEYRKLRN
+177 ELDAYRQLRD

-200 FARRYRRT
+200 FAKRYRRS

-255 MHGGLIRTPVHWN
+255 IHGGLIRTPVHWN

-280 LQTQNDGEVDRD
+280 LQTRNDGEVTRE
-292 ALAEASGVDADRLET
+292 ALAEASGVDADRLDT
-307 MTQSFQCLSLDS
+307 MTQSFQCLSLES
-319 PIGNDDDRTL
+319 PLGADDDRTL

-335 DASDPERDAAAVDLS
+335 ENDDPERGAAAVDLS
-350 EQLEAALCQ
+350 EQLEVALSR
-359 LPAREADILRLRF
+359 LPQREADILRLRF
-372 GTNDQQSLTLE
+372 GTADSHSLTLE

-394 RIRQLEARALKQ
+394 RIRQLEARALRQ
-406 LLPICEGQG
+406 LLPICESQG

>member
-1 MNLHYPPPSNK
+1 
-12 LAIIPQ
+12 
-18 KSKAGWEEVRSGMDN
+18 MDN
-33 RLGALALKIEEEGE
+33 GFGALALNVEDEDSASVVDEDLDPDEGAE
-47 REEDLVVELPEIE
+47 DLKVVEAEVREEVGDYDL
-60 EEEPQAPE
+60 QSH
-68 RLGEYEV
+68 
-75 PAQFFQGVGSTSML
+75 FFQDVGTTSLL
-89 TREEE
+89 TAEEE
-94 QSIARGIV
+94 QEIARAIV
-102 RCRKRIRRLL
+102 RSRNKLRRLL

-117 LIAAALPE
+117 LTAAALPK
-125 HGRSVIHPSDD
+125 HGRSVIRPNDD

-141 TVMILGYA
+141 TVTILEFA
-149 RRLLQSRRRTDPRL
+149 RQLLRSRRRVEPQLVSRMRL
-163 GSRIQVREFVQSLE
+163 REFVQAIDA
-177 RELQEYRKLRN
+177 ELVVYRKLRD

-200 FARRYRRT
+200 FAKRYRRT

-280 LQTQNDGEVDRD
+280 LQTKHDGAVNRQE
-292 ALAEASGVDADRLET
+292 LAEASGVDADRLDT
-307 MTQSFQCLSLDS
+307 MTQSFQCLSLES
-319 PIGNDDDRTL
+319 PLGADDDRTL

-335 DASDPERDAAAVDLS
+335 ESDDPEQGAAAVDLS
-350 EQLEAALCQ
+350 EQLEVALSR
-359 LPAREADILRLRF
+359 LPPREADILRLRF
-372 GTNDQQSLTLE
+372 GTADSQSLTLE

-394 RIRQLEARALKQ
+394 RIRQLEARALRQ
-406 LLPICEGQG
+406 LLPICESQG

>member
-1 MNLHYPPPSNK
+1 
-12 LAIIPQ
+12 
-18 KSKAGWEEVRSGMDN
+18 MDD
-33 RLGALALKIEEEGE
+33 RLGALALKIDEENEPEAGLE
-47 REEDLVVELPEIE
+47 ADASLVAVEP
-60 EEEPQAPE
+60 EEPEESARVSDYDLPSH
-68 RLGEYEV
+68 
-75 PAQFFQGVGSTSML
+75 FFQDVGATVML
-89 TREEE
+89 TWEEE
-94 QSIARGIV
+94 QTIARGIV
-102 RCRKRIRRLL
+102 RARNRIRRLL

-117 LIAAALPE
+117 LIAAALPS
-125 HGRSVIHPSDD
+125 HGRSVIHPTDD

-141 TVMILGYA
+141 TVMVLDFA
-149 RRLLQSRRRTDPRL
+149 RQLLRSRRRADLRFGTRL
-163 GSRIQVREFVQSLE
+163 RLREFVRALE
-177 RELQEYRKLRN
+177 SDLQEYRKLRD

-200 FARRYRRT
+200 FAKRYRRT

-255 MHGGLIRTPVHWN
+255 IHSGLIRTPVHWN

-280 LQTQNDGEVDRD
+280 LQTKHDGAVDRE
-292 ALAEASGVDADRLET
+292 ALAEASGVDAERLDT
-307 MTQSFQCLSLDS
+307 MTQNFQCVSLDS
-319 PIGNDDDRTL
+319 PLGVDDERTL
-329 EELLAS
+329 EEMLAS
-335 DASDPERDAAAVDLS
+335 NSDDPEQEAAAVDLS
-350 EQLEAALCQ
+350 EQLEVALSQ

-372 GTNDQQSLTLE
+372 GTSDSQPLTLE

-406 LLPICEGQG
+406 LLPICESQG

>member
-1 MNLHYPPPSNK
+1 
-12 LAIIPQ
+12 
-18 KSKAGWEEVRSGMDN
+18 MDN
-33 RLGALALKIEEEGE
+33 RLGALALKIDEGN
-47 REEDLVVELPEIE
+47 D
-60 EEEPQAPE
+60 
-68 RLGEYEV
+68 
-75 PAQFFQGVGSTSML
+75 
-89 TREEE
+89 REEE
-94 QSIARGIV
+94 LAVDACLEGLEEAENEAPEVVGDYDLPSQFFRNVGATAMLSREDEQAIARGIV
-102 RCRKRIRRLL
+102 RARNRIRRIL

-117 LIAAALPE
+117 LTAAALPL
-125 HGRSVIHPSDD
+125 HGRSVVHPADD

-141 TVMILGYA
+141 TVLVLDFA
-149 RRLLQSRRRTDPRL
+149 RQQLRSRRRTELRFGTRMRL
-163 GSRIQVREFVQSLE
+163 REFVVALE
-177 RELQEYRKLRN
+177 RELKEYRKLRD

-200 FARRYRRT
+200 FAKRYRRA

-255 MHGGLIRTPVHWN
+255 VHGGLIRTPVHWN

-280 LQTQNDGEVDRD
+280 LQTANDGEVDRD

-307 MTQSFQCLSLDS
+307 MTQNFQCLSLDS
-319 PIGNDDDRTL
+319 PLGADDDRTL

-335 DASDPERDAAAVDLS
+335 DADDPEREAAAVDLS
-350 EQLEAALCQ
+350 QQLEAALAQ

-372 GTNDQQSLTLE
+372 GTSDSQSLTLE

>member
-1 MNLHYPPPSNK
+1 
-12 LAIIPQ
+12 
-18 KSKAGWEEVRSGMDN
+18 MDN
-33 RLGALALKIEEEGE
+33 RTGALALKI
-47 REEDLVVELPEIE
+47 DE
-60 EEEPQAPE
+60 EEERDEELELDASPADFEEAEPE
-68 RLGEYEV
+68 TEDRVGEYDL
-75 PAQFFQGVGSTSML
+75 PSHFFQDVGATAML
-89 TREEE
+89 TPDEE

-102 RCRKRIRRLL
+102 RARNRIRRLL

-117 LIAAALPE
+117 VTAAALPT
-125 HGRSVIHPSDD
+125 HGRSVIRPTDD

-141 TVMILGYA
+141 TVTVLDFA
-149 RRLLQSRRRTDPRL
+149 RGLLRSRRRSNL
-163 GSRIQVREFVQSLE
+163 LFGSRGQVREFVQSLE
-177 RELQEYRKLRN
+177 KELQEYRKLRD
-188 RMIEANL
+188 RMIAANL

-255 MHGGLIRTPVHWN
+255 VHGGLIRTPVHWN

-280 LQTQNDGEVDRD
+280 LQTENDGEVDRE
-292 ALAEASGVDADRLET
+292 ALAEASGVDPERLET
-307 MTQSFQCLSLDS
+307 MTQNFQCLSIDS
-319 PIGNDDDRTL
+319 PLGADDERTL

-335 DASDPERDAAAVDLS
+335 DSADPEREAAAVDLS
-350 EQLEAALCQ
+350 EQLEVALSQ

-372 GTNDQQSLTLE
+372 GTGDDQSLTLE

-406 LLPICEGQG
+406 LLPICESQG

>member
-1 MNLHYPPPSNK
+1 ML
-12 LAIIPQ
+12 
-18 KSKAGWEEVRSGMDN
+18 MDN
-33 RLGALALKIEEEGE
+33 RFGALAFKVEDEDSVDESLDPQEGSEAVKAHQIE
-47 REEDLVVELPEIE
+47 
-60 EEEPQAPE
+60 APE
-68 RLGEYEV
+68 ETGDYDL
-75 PAQFFQGVGSTSML
+75 QSHFFQDVGATMML
-89 TREEE
+89 TAEEE
-94 QSIARGIV
+94 QTIARAIV
-102 RCRKRIRRLL
+102 RSRNRIRRLL
-112 RRFPR
+112 RRVPR
-117 LIAAALPE
+117 LTAAALPK
-125 HGRSVIHPSDD
+125 HGRSVIRPSDD

-141 TVMILGYA
+141 TVMILEFS
-149 RRLLQSRRRTDPRL
+149 RRLLRSRRRSDLQMVSRL
-163 GSRIQVREFVQSLE
+163 RL
-177 RELQEYRKLRN
+177 RELVRTLEAELKTYRELRD

-200 FARRYRRT
+200 FAKRYRRT

-280 LQTQNDGEVDRD
+280 LQTKNDGEVTRE
-292 ALAEASGVDADRLET
+292 ALAEASGVDAERLET
-307 MTQSFQCLSLDS
+307 MTQSFQCLSLES
-319 PIGNDDDRTL
+319 PLGADDDRTL

-335 DASDPERDAAAVDLS
+335 DSDDPERGAAAVDLS
-350 EQLEAALCQ
+350 EQLEVALSH
-359 LPAREADILRLRF
+359 LPQREADILRLRF
-372 GTNDQQSLTLE
+372 GTAKSQSLTLE

-394 RIRQLEARALKQ
+394 RIRQLEARALRQ